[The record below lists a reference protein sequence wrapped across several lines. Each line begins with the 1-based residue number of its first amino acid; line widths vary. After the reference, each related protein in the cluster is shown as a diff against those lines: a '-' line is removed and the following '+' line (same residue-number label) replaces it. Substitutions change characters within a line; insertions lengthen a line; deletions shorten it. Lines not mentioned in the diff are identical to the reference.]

1 MKRTISIRLETT
13 SEQSEKLRALQYT
26 FLSACN
32 QLTVFVMENRCW
44 NRVAL
49 HRLSYSKIRASS
61 LLGSQMVC
69 NAIFAVCKAYK
80 NRNIVKDEAMPQIR
94 FHNNRSVHFDKRT
107 YTIKGDCV
115 SLYTL
120 EGRETVKMRLGSFQ
134 QTYFSQG
141 EPKEAELCFKKGHWY
156 LNLVLDLPDPP
167 VTEGTVILGVD
178 LGENNL
184 AAISSG
190 QVFGGGK
197 IRHERDKFLAKRR
210 KLQSNGSQSA
220 RQLQKKISGRETRRM
235 KQINHEV
242 SKKIIKEAIRQQA
255 GVIVLE
261 NLTNIRKRI
270 KGGKRIRTR
279 LHRWAFAELQ
289 TFIQYKAEASGIR
302 VVFVSPAYSSQICS
316 CCGALGARER
326 HTFKC
331 SCGNQQHSDLNASR
345 NLCRFALSLGST
357 TCAVNRTH
365 VAARS

>member
-1 MKRTISIRLETT
+1 
-13 SEQSEKLRALQYT
+13 
-26 FLSACN
+26 
-32 QLTVFVMENRCW
+32 
-44 NRVAL
+44 
-49 HRLSYSKIRASS
+49 LSYSKMRAGSP
-61 LLGSQMVC
+61 LGSQMVC

-80 NRNIVKDEAMPQIR
+80 NRNIVKEETIPQIR
-94 FHNNRSVHFDKRT
+94 FHKNGSVHFDKRT
-107 YTIKGDCV
+107 YSIKGDHI

-120 EGRETVKMRLGSFQ
+120 AGRVTVKMRPGHFQ
-134 QTYFSQG
+134 QSYFSQG
-141 EPKEAELCFKKGHWY
+141 KPKEAELIFKKGHWY

-167 VTEGTVILGVD
+167 LTENTTVLGVD

-190 QVFGGGK
+190 QIYGGGK
-197 IRHERDKFLAKRR
+197 IRHERDQFLAKRR

-220 RQLQKKISGRETRRM
+220 KQLQKKISGREARRM

-242 SKKIIKEAIRQQA
+242 SKQIVTEAIKQHA
-255 GVIVLE
+255 GIIVLE

-270 KGGKRIRTR
+270 KGGKRVRTR
-279 LHRWAFAELQ
+279 LHRWAFAQLQ

-302 VVFVSPAYSSQICS
+302 IAFVNPAYSSQTCS
-316 CCGALGARER
+316 CCGALGVRER
-326 HTFKC
+326 HSFKC

-357 TCAVNRTH
+357 TCAVKRTQ